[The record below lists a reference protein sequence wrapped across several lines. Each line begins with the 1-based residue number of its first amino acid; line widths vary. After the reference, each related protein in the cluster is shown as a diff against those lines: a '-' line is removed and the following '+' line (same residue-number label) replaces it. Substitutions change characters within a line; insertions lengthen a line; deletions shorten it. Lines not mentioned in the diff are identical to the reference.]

1 MLIDL
6 MVTRANSGRDQV
18 DVQRYGTFTHSI
30 GRVFKR
36 FWRLFS

>member
-6 MVTRANSGRDQV
+6 MVTRANAGHDQV

-30 GRVFKR
+30 GRIFKR
-36 FWRLFS
+36 IRRLFS